1 MNKHNPILDILDSKL
16 YEYITKHL
24 KVKFVRGTYFKCP
37 TGKHNDTDA
46 SCRITPFN
54 PSICYCFGC
63 NTTMNIFQG
72 QRKMA
77 MLLIRG

>member
-37 TGKHNDTDA
+37 MCKVLNVDYIPDEVDEETKHIKIWIKEY
-46 SCRITPFN
+46 IT
-54 PSICYCFGC
+54 
-63 NTTMNIFQG
+63 
-72 QRKMA
+72 
-77 MLLIRG
+77 